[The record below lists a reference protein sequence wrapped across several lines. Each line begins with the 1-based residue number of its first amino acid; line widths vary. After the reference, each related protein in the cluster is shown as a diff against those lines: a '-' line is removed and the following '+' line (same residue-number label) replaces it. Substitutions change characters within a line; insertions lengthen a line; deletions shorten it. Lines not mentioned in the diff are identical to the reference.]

1 MSAITQLARDKA
13 IRELDY
19 LKGKLEAYGLDPKW
33 ASGAMTNTNNN
44 PALTYAIEKSAI
56 QAAVTDLDSTFATWC
71 T

>member
-1 MSAITQLARDKA
+1 LSAITQLARDKA

-33 ASGAMTNTNNN
+33 ASAAMTNAANN
-44 PALTYAIEKSAI
+44 PALTYAIEKTAI
-56 QAAVTDLDSTFATWC
+56 QAAVTDLDSTFSTWC